1 MIIYNVTVKIDHS
14 VHQEWLDWMKNNHI
28 QDVIKT
34 GHFVDYKICKIL
46 IDDEEGVNYSIQYR
60 CNTMKDL
67 HIYQVHDAVKLQK
80 EHTDKFD
87 GKFVAFR
94 TLLEEL

>member
-46 IDDEEGVNYSIQYR
+46 ISS
-60 CNTMKDL
+60 TS
-67 HIYQVHDAVKLQK
+67 
-80 EHTDKFD
+80 KFCHW
-87 GKFVAFR
+87 
-94 TLLEEL
+94 

>member
-1 MIIYNVTVKIDHS
+1 
-14 VHQEWLDWMKNNHI
+14 
-28 QDVIKT
+28 
-34 GHFVDYKICKIL
+34 
-46 IDDEEGVNYSIQYR
+46 
-60 CNTMKDL
+60 MKDL